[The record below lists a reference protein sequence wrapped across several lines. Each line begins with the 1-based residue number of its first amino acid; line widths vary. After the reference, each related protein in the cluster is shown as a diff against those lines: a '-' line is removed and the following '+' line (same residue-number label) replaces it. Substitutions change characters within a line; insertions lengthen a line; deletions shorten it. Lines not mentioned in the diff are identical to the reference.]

1 MSMFMLAADG
11 LRSPTRATLGTA
23 SLSISSLFV
32 FSSAAKVESPVTLPP
47 GRARLATRPS
57 PTGSVEVV
65 ITMGMV
71 LDAPFAANAGGGEL
85 TTIRSTLRRTR
96 SAASSGRRSVFCS
109 ANRYSMV
116 IFFPSIQPSL
126 LSSCRNASTR
136 TPIPEA
142 VLLSRKPMRKIFPV
156 CCASANVPMA
166 RRTSVTNQRSLLFM
180 AFTLKRDRRQAGK
193 ELFQQIAF
201 FSSRPPEFPQRAFTR
216 RIHNFYNS
224 VPDRSLAH
232 FQYGSPA
239 ALRQQ

>member
-1 MSMFMLAADG
+1 MPSG
-11 LRSPTRATLGTA
+11 VRSSPTRESLGTA
-23 SLSISSLFV
+23 SLSISSLLV
-32 FSSAAKVESPVTLPP
+32 VSSGDKVESPVILPP
-47 GRARLATRPS
+47 GRARLATKPA
-57 PTGSVEVV
+57 PTGSADCV

-71 LDAPFAANAGGGEL
+71 VVVLLAANADVDDAP
-85 TTIRSTLRRTR
+85 TMTSTLRRIR
-96 SAASSGRRSVFCS
+96 SAASSGRRSDFCS

-116 IFFPSIQPSL
+116 MFFPSIHPSL
-126 LSSCRNASTR
+126 PKSCRNASTM
-136 TPIPEA
+136 TAIPEG
-142 VLLSRKPMRKIFPV
+142 VLGSRKPMRKTFSR

-166 RRTSVTNQRSLLFM
+166 RRRSVTNQRSLLTM

-193 ELFQQIAF
+193 EVFQQIAF
-201 FSSRPPEFPQRAFTR
+201 FSSRLPELAQRAFPR